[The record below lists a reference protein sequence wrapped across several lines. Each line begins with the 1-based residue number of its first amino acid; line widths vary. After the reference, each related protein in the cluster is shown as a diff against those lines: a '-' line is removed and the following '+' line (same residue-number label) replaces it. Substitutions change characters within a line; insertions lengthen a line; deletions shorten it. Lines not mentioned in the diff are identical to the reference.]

1 MKKRGKSPSLDLIM
15 RFVLQRY
22 NIPTKQDIDKLI
34 KKLDRL
40 EVALKANRVT
50 GAGAKKAGAVKG
62 AEKKKKARRG
72 RAKMTATEKI
82 LSIIKR
88 SAHGADIAA
97 LKAKTGFEDKKIR
110 NIVFRLTKQGTI
122 KRAGRGVYAAK

>member
-1 MKKRGKSPSLDLIM
+1 MKKRRKSPSVDAFV
-15 RFVLQRY
+15 RFFLQYY
-22 NIPTKQDIDKLI
+22 NIPTKQDIEKLA
-34 KKLDRL
+34 KKMERL
-40 EVALKANRVT
+40 EAALKANAR
-50 GAGAKKAGAVKG
+50 AGRKAKKAGAVTG
-62 AEKKKKARRG
+62 AAKKKQARKG

-88 SAHGADIAA
+88 SPGGADIAG

-122 KRAGRGVYAAK
+122 KRAGRGVYAVQ

>member
-22 NIPTKQDIDKLI
+22 NIPTKQDIDKLV
-34 KKLDRL
+34 KKMERL
-40 EVALKANRVT
+40 EVALKANRVA
-50 GAGAKKAGAVKG
+50 GARAKKAGAVKG
-62 AEKKKKARRG
+62 AAKKKQARRG

-82 LSIIKR
+82 LSVIEG

-97 LKAKTGFEDKKIR
+97 LKVKTGFEDKKIR

>member
-1 MKKRGKSPSLDLIM
+1 MKKGKSPSLDLIM
-15 RFVLQRY
+15 RFILQRY

-34 KKLDRL
+34 KKMERL
-40 EVALKANRVT
+40 EVALKANRVA
-50 GAGAKKAGAVKG
+50 GARAKKAGAVKG
-62 AEKKKKARRG
+62 AAKKKQARRG

-82 LSIIKR
+82 LGVIKK
-88 SAHGADIAA
+88 SANGADIAA

>member
-22 NIPTKQDIDKLI
+22 NIPTKQDIEKLG
-34 KKLDRL
+34 KRMERL
-40 EVALKANRVT
+40 EELLKANRM
-50 GAGAKKAGAVKG
+50 AGAKAEKTGAVKG
-62 AEKKKKARRG
+62 AAKKKQARRG

-82 LSIIKR
+82 LSIIKK
-88 SAHGADIAA
+88 SARGADIAG

-110 NIVFRLTKQGTI
+110 NIVFRLAKQGTI
-122 KRAGRGVYAAK
+122 KRAGRGVYAAQ

>member
-22 NIPTKQDIDKLI
+22 NIPTKQDIDKLV
-34 KKLDRL
+34 KKMERL
-40 EVALKANRVT
+40 EVALKANRVA
-50 GAGAKKAGAVKG
+50 GARAKKAGAVKG
-62 AEKKKKARRG
+62 AAKKKQARRG

-82 LSIIKR
+82 LSVIER
-88 SAHGADIAA
+88 SARGADISA

-110 NIVFRLTKQGTI
+110 NIVFRLAKQGTI

>member
-22 NIPTKQDIDKLI
+22 NIPTKQDIDKLV
-34 KKLDRL
+34 KKMERL
-40 EVALKANRVT
+40 EVALKANRVA
-50 GAGAKKAGAVKG
+50 GARAKKAGAVKG
-62 AEKKKKARRG
+62 AAKKKQARRG

-82 LSIIKR
+82 LSVIER
-88 SAHGADIAA
+88 SARGADISA

-110 NIVFRLTKQGTI
+110 NIVFRLAKQGTN
-122 KRAGRGVYAAK
+122 KRAGRGVYASK

>member
-1 MKKRGKSPSLDLIM
+1 MKRGKSPSLDLIM

-34 KKLDRL
+34 KKIDRL
-40 EVALKANRVT
+40 EVALKANKV
-50 GAGAKKAGAVKG
+50 AGTRAKKAGAVKG
-62 AEKKKKARRG
+62 AVKKKQARRG

-82 LSIIKR
+82 LSVIKR
-88 SAHGADIAA
+88 SAHGADISV

>member
-1 MKKRGKSPSLDLIM
+1 MKKKGESPSLDLIM

-22 NIPTKQDIDKLI
+22 NIPTKQDIEKLG

-40 EVALKANRVT
+40 EEALKANRV
-50 GAGAKKAGAVKG
+50 AGRKTKKAAAVKG
-62 AEKKKKARRG
+62 TAKQGRRG

-82 LSIIKR
+82 VSVIKR
-88 SAHGADIAA
+88 SADGAGISE

-122 KRAGRGVYAAK
+122 KRAGRGVYAVR